1 MKTIFDDVSYQCSKI
16 VTKSYSTSFALA
28 TKMLAPSI
36 RSDIYNIYGF
46 VRFADEIV
54 DTFHDYDKEKLFHT
68 FEKDMEEALQ
78 SKISL
83 NPILNSF
90 QHTYHKYD
98 IPHHLV
104 ESFMESMRMDLTKKT
119 YETFD
124 EYRKYIYGSADVVGL
139 MCLCVFVNGDK
150 EKYEELKESAM
161 ALGSA
166 FQKVNFLRD
175 LKADYEDLN
184 RTYFPNTNL
193 LELDELSKKRI
204 VNEIKADFALGYSGI
219 TKLPEQAK
227 FGVYTAY
234 RYYKKLL
241 QKLQGTPPLEIKN
254 SRIRVPNYQKF
265 GLLAH
270 SYLNYKLQMV
280 Q

>member
-1 MKTIFDDVSYQCSKI
+1 MKTIFDDVSYHCSKI

-36 RSDIYNIYGF
+36 RTDIYNIYGF

-54 DTFHDYDKEKLFHT
+54 DTFHDYDKEKLFNA
-68 FEKDMEEALQ
+68 FEKDMVEAIQ
-78 SKISL
+78 NKISL

-104 ESFMESMRMDLTKKT
+104 ESFMKSMRMDLTKKA

-124 EYRKYIYGSADVVGL
+124 EYRDYIYGSADVVGL

-193 LELDELSKKRI
+193 LELDEQSKKRI

>member
-1 MKTIFDDVSYQCSKI
+1 MKSIFDHVSQNCSKI
-16 VTKSYSTSFALA
+16 VTQSYSTSFALA

-36 RSDIYNIYGF
+36 RPDIYNIYGF

-54 DTFHDYDKEKLFHT
+54 DTFHDYEKKQLFDD
-68 FEKDMEEALQ
+68 FEKDMEDAIAK
-78 SKISL
+78 KISL

-104 ESFMESMRMDLTKKT
+104 ESFMKSMRMDLTKKT
-119 YETFD
+119 YESFD
-124 EYRKYIYGSADVVGL
+124 EYRQYIYGSADVVGL

-193 LELDELSKKRI
+193 MELDEESKRRI
-204 VNEIKADFALGYSGI
+204 VNEIKADFAVGYSGI
-219 TKLPEQAK
+219 IKLPEQAK

-241 QKLQGTPPLEIKN
+241 HKLQSTPPMEIKN
-254 SRIRVPNYQKF
+254 SRIRVPNYEKF

-270 SYLNYKLQMV
+270 SYLNYKLQLV